1 MADILLE
8 NTNVFAPKEG
18 YSADELRKKFEQN
31 QNALRQQYEENIKF
45 HRTDLQTL
53 KKEQQDTN
61 LPEEVYNADVDN
73 FRNAQNDMLKMQRQ
87 LTEDMSK
94 QQVLMNLL
102 DKYDNSFA
110 SLYQIKQQEEFG
122 GDGTKCKFKE
132 VEQKP
137 AGIITQDQHYEM
149 GTNPD
154 GKLKQLALEVDL
166 PTGEKFDFLMPP
178 YNKPGADNR
187 EVKAQISFE
196 DKALQELN
204 AEKMARILKF
214 CESHGLSTFQMDI
227 PYSFDGNIDAAEKIK
242 SLLQQVK
249 EQTKA
254 EDNVATEKEYSN
266 QQERAAE
273 LDKSRMTQ
281 TSLDDV
287 QTPLQSVSPDL
298 PAEQEILNEETIPD
312 IDAALNN
319 ANMNTAQKAKIAK
332 ANQPKTL
339 ADAEKGIE
347 KKFLEGGL
355 RKTEGFSYFKE
366 HTGWF
371 GHGWTEYIVYDK
383 SDSDNRKKDGK
394 KDKNGEVKFTYSFK
408 LFVKQENGKFRFA
421 YRTPGN
427 KKIDDS
433 VVNGM
438 VGQFKDLGITHV
450 RFPKGLQDAEKKL
463 WRIALAE
470 NGLVPVGLG
479 LDRAK
484 AEGML
489 KAAKEKLT
497 AEAYSKYRYKL
508 ALQMNEDNHK
518 KGKVVSPSEQ
528 EYIDNIIASH
538 KYAALSNG
546 YNNIL
551 KSMLRKKSQKA
562 AQNDEDG
569 AVDKCAA
576 YMAMQRVFE
585 IYDQSVGNTDM
596 FSCSSNLLSNEE
608 KEKLKDAGLNGPVMN
623 FSADQMGKLYEI
635 LLPESKKS
643 AKAKLDKA
651 LIAEMSR
658 AARRNENVVI
668 KEVFE
673 AVRTY
678 LEGTCEDLQA
688 KGLEEITFPKVAGG
702 LKYDKVF
709 VEHPELKRKP
719 TPQQNNTPQNT
730 PKPQN
735 KSNEAVQNESVNPNA
750 AKAFINTF
758 KDKSRA

>member
-8 NTNVFAPKEG
+8 NTNVFALKEG

-31 QNALRQQYEENIKF
+31 QNALRQQYEENIKY

-61 LPEEVYNADVDN
+61 LPEEIYNADVDN

-94 QQVLMNLL
+94 QQILMNLL

-122 GDGTKCKFKE
+122 GDGIKCKFKE

-149 GTNPD
+149 GTDPE

-178 YNKPGADNR
+178 YNKPGSDNR

-204 AEKMARILKF
+204 AEKMAHILKF

-227 PYSFDGNIDAAEKIK
+227 PYSFDGNIDAAEKIR
-242 SLLQQVK
+242 SLLQQIK

-254 EDNVATEKEYSN
+254 EDNVAAEKEYSN

-273 LDKSRMTQ
+273 LDKNRITQ

-319 ANMNTAQKAKIAK
+319 ANINAVQKAKIAK

-339 ADAEKGIE
+339 ADAEKGLE
-347 KKFLEGGL
+347 KFLEGGL

-394 KDKNGEVKFTYSFK
+394 KDKNGEAKFTYSFK

-421 YRTPGN
+421 YRTPNN

-470 NGLVPVGLG
+470 NGLVPVGMG
-479 LDRAK
+479 LDKAK

-518 KGKVVSPSEQ
+518 KGKVVSQSEQ
-528 EYIDNIIASH
+528 DYIDSIIASH
-538 KYAALSNG
+538 KYSALTNG
-546 YNNIL
+546 YSDVL
-551 KSMLRKKSQKA
+551 KPMLRKKAYQA
-562 AQNDEDG
+562 GRNDDDG
-569 AVDKCAA
+569 AVEKCAA
-576 YMAMQRVFE
+576 YMAMRRVFD
-585 IYDQSVGNTDM
+585 IYEQSVDNADV
-596 FSCSSNLLSNEE
+596 FSCSPKLLSNEE
-608 KEKLKDAGLNGPVMN
+608 KQKLKDAGLSGPIKD
-623 FSADQMGKLYEI
+623 FSPNDMGKLYEI
-635 LLPESKKS
+635 LMPESKKT
-643 AKAKLDKA
+643 AKVKLDKT

-668 KEVFE
+668 KEVFD
-673 AVRTY
+673 AVRTD
-678 LEGTCEDLQA
+678 LEQISEDLQA
-688 KGLEEITFPKVAGG
+688 KGLEEISFPKVAGG

-719 TPQQNNTPQNT
+719 TPQQNNTP
-730 PKPQN
+730 KPQN
-735 KSNEAVQNESVNPNA
+735 KSNETGNESVNSDA

-758 KDKSRA
+758 KENSRA

>member
-31 QNALRQQYEENIKF
+31 QNALRQQYEENIKY

-61 LPEEVYNADVDN
+61 LPEEIYNADVDN

-87 LTEDMSK
+87 LTEDMSR
-94 QQVLMNLL
+94 QQILMNLL

-122 GDGTKCKFKE
+122 GDGIKCKFKE

-149 GTNPD
+149 GTDPE

-227 PYSFDGNIDAAEKIK
+227 PYSFDGNIDAAEKIR
-242 SLLQQVK
+242 SLLQQIK
-249 EQTKA
+249 EQIKA
-254 EDNVATEKEYSN
+254 EDNVAAEKEYSN

-319 ANMNTAQKAKIAK
+319 ANINAVQKAKIAK

-339 ADAEKGIE
+339 ADAEKGLE
-347 KKFLEGGL
+347 KFLEGGL

-394 KDKNGEVKFTYSFK
+394 KDKNGEAKFTYSFK

-421 YRTPGN
+421 YRTPNN

-470 NGLVPVGLG
+470 NGLVPVGMG
-479 LDRAK
+479 LDKAK

-518 KGKVVSPSEQ
+518 KGKVVSQSEQ
-528 EYIDNIIASH
+528 DYIDSIIASH
-538 KYAALSNG
+538 KYSALTNG
-546 YNNIL
+546 YSDVL
-551 KSMLRKKSQKA
+551 KPMLRKKAYQA
-562 AQNDEDG
+562 GRNDDDG
-569 AVDKCAA
+569 AVEKCAA
-576 YMAMQRVFE
+576 YMAMRRVFD
-585 IYDQSVGNTDM
+585 IYEQSVDNADV
-596 FSCSSNLLSNEE
+596 FSCSPKLLSNEE
-608 KEKLKDAGLNGPVMN
+608 KQKLKDAGLSGPIKD
-623 FSADQMGKLYEI
+623 FSPNDMGKLYEI
-635 LLPESKKS
+635 LMPESKKT
-643 AKAKLDKA
+643 AKAKLDKT

-668 KEVFE
+668 KEVFD
-673 AVRTY
+673 AVRTD
-678 LEGTCEDLQA
+678 LEQISEDLQA
-688 KGLEEITFPKVAGG
+688 KGLEEISFPKVAGG

-719 TPQQNNTPQNT
+719 TPQQNNTP
-730 PKPQN
+730 KPQN
-735 KSNEAVQNESVNPNA
+735 KSNETGNESVNSDA

-758 KDKSRA
+758 KGKIRA

>member
-31 QNALRQQYEENIKF
+31 QNALRQQYEENIKY

-61 LPEEVYNADVDN
+61 LPEEIYNADVDN

-94 QQVLMNLL
+94 QQILMNLL

-122 GDGTKCKFKE
+122 GDGIKCKFKE

-149 GTNPD
+149 GTDPE

-178 YNKPGADNR
+178 YNKPGSDNR

-204 AEKMARILKF
+204 AEKMAHILKF

-227 PYSFDGNIDAAEKIK
+227 PYSFDGNIDAAEKIR
-242 SLLQQVK
+242 SLLQQIK

-254 EDNVATEKEYSN
+254 EDNVAAEKEYSN

-319 ANMNTAQKAKIAK
+319 ANINAVQKAKIAK

-339 ADAEKGIE
+339 ADAEKGLE
-347 KKFLEGGL
+347 KFLEGGL

-394 KDKNGEVKFTYSFK
+394 KDKNGEAKFTYSFK

-421 YRTPGN
+421 YRTPNN

-470 NGLVPVGLG
+470 NGLVPVGMG
-479 LDRAK
+479 LDKAK

-518 KGKVVSPSEQ
+518 KGKVVSQSEQ
-528 EYIDNIIASH
+528 DYIDSIIASH
-538 KYAALSNG
+538 KYSALTNG
-546 YNNIL
+546 YSDVL
-551 KSMLRKKSQKA
+551 KPMLRKKAYQA
-562 AQNDEDG
+562 GRNDDDG
-569 AVDKCAA
+569 AVEKCAA
-576 YMAMQRVFE
+576 YMAMRRVFD
-585 IYDQSVGNTDM
+585 IYEQSVDNADV
-596 FSCSSNLLSNEE
+596 FSCSSKLLSNEE
-608 KEKLKDAGLNGPVMN
+608 KQKLKDAGLSGPIKD
-623 FSADQMGKLYEI
+623 FSPNDMGKLYEI
-635 LLPESKKS
+635 LMPESKKT
-643 AKAKLDKA
+643 AKAKLDKT

-668 KEVFE
+668 KEVFD
-673 AVRTY
+673 AVRTD
-678 LEGTCEDLQA
+678 LEQISEDLQA
-688 KGLEEITFPKVAGG
+688 KGLEEISFPKVAGG

-719 TPQQNNTPQNT
+719 TPQQNNTP
-730 PKPQN
+730 KPQN
-735 KSNEAVQNESVNPNA
+735 KSNETGNESVNPDA

-758 KDKSRA
+758 KENSRA

>member
-18 YSADELRKKFEQN
+18 DSADELRKKFEQN
-31 QNALRQQYEENIKF
+31 QNALRQQYEENIKY

-61 LPEEVYNADVDN
+61 LPEEIYNADVDN

-94 QQVLMNLL
+94 QQILMNLL

-122 GDGTKCKFKE
+122 GDGIKCKFKE

-149 GTNPD
+149 GTDPE

-227 PYSFDGNIDAAEKIK
+227 PYSFDGNIDAAEKIR
-242 SLLQQVK
+242 SLLQQIK

-254 EDNVATEKEYSN
+254 EDNVAAEKEYSN

-273 LDKSRMTQ
+273 LDKNRMTQ

-319 ANMNTAQKAKIAK
+319 ANINAVQKAKIAK

-339 ADAEKGIE
+339 ADAEKGLE
-347 KKFLEGGL
+347 KFLEGGL

-394 KDKNGEVKFTYSFK
+394 KDKNGEAKFTYSFK

-421 YRTPGN
+421 YRTPNN

-470 NGLVPVGLG
+470 NGLVPVGMG
-479 LDRAK
+479 LDKAK

-518 KGKVVSPSEQ
+518 KGKVVSQSEQ
-528 EYIDNIIASH
+528 DYIDSIIASH
-538 KYAALSNG
+538 KYSALTNG
-546 YNNIL
+546 YSDVL
-551 KSMLRKKSQKA
+551 KPMLRKKAYQA
-562 AQNDEDG
+562 GRNDDDG
-569 AVDKCAA
+569 AVEKCAA
-576 YMAMQRVFE
+576 YMAMRRVFD
-585 IYDQSVGNTDM
+585 IYEQSVDNADV
-596 FSCSSNLLSNEE
+596 FSCSPKLLSNEE
-608 KEKLKDAGLNGPVMN
+608 KQKLKDAGLSGPIKD
-623 FSADQMGKLYEI
+623 FSPNDMGKLYEI
-635 LLPESKKS
+635 LMPESKKT
-643 AKAKLDKA
+643 AKVKLDKT

-668 KEVFE
+668 KEVFD
-673 AVRTY
+673 AVRTD
-678 LEGTCEDLQA
+678 LEQISEDLQA
-688 KGLEEITFPKVAGG
+688 KGLEEISFPKVAGG

-719 TPQQNNTPQNT
+719 TPQQNNTP
-730 PKPQN
+730 KPQN
-735 KSNEAVQNESVNPNA
+735 KSNETGNESVNSDA

-758 KDKSRA
+758 KENSRA

>member
-31 QNALRQQYEENIKF
+31 QNALRQQYEENIKY

-61 LPEEVYNADVDN
+61 LPEEIYNADVDN

-94 QQVLMNLL
+94 QQILMNLL

-122 GDGTKCKFKE
+122 GDGIKCKFKE

-149 GTNPD
+149 GTDPE

-227 PYSFDGNIDAAEKIK
+227 PYSFDGNIDAAEKIR
-242 SLLQQVK
+242 SLLQQIK
-249 EQTKA
+249 EQIKA
-254 EDNVATEKEYSN
+254 EDNVAAEKEYSN

-273 LDKSRMTQ
+273 LDKNRITQ

-319 ANMNTAQKAKIAK
+319 ANINAVQKAKIAK

-339 ADAEKGIE
+339 ADAEKGLE
-347 KKFLEGGL
+347 KFLEGGL

-394 KDKNGEVKFTYSFK
+394 KDKNGEAKFTYSFK

-421 YRTPGN
+421 YRTPNN

-470 NGLVPVGLG
+470 NGLVPVGMG
-479 LDRAK
+479 LDKAK

-518 KGKVVSPSEQ
+518 KGKVVSQSEQ
-528 EYIDNIIASH
+528 DYIDSIIASH
-538 KYAALSNG
+538 KYSALTNG
-546 YNNIL
+546 YSDVL
-551 KSMLRKKSQKA
+551 KPMLRKKAYQA
-562 AQNDEDG
+562 GRNDDDG
-569 AVDKCAA
+569 AVEKCAA
-576 YMAMQRVFE
+576 YMAMRRVFD
-585 IYDQSVGNTDM
+585 IYEQSVDNADV
-596 FSCSSNLLSNEE
+596 FSCSPKLLSNEE
-608 KEKLKDAGLNGPVMN
+608 KQKLKDAGLSGPIKD
-623 FSADQMGKLYEI
+623 FSPNDMGKLYEI
-635 LLPESKKS
+635 LMPESKKT
-643 AKAKLDKA
+643 AKAKLDKT

-668 KEVFE
+668 KEVFD
-673 AVRTY
+673 AVRTD
-678 LEGTCEDLQA
+678 LEQISEDLQA
-688 KGLEEITFPKVAGG
+688 KGLEEISFPKVAGG

-719 TPQQNNTPQNT
+719 TPQQNNTP
-730 PKPQN
+730 KPQN
-735 KSNEAVQNESVNPNA
+735 KSNETGNESVNSDA

-758 KDKSRA
+758 KGKIRA

>member
-31 QNALRQQYEENIKF
+31 QNALRQQYEENIKY

-61 LPEEVYNADVDN
+61 LPEEIYNADVDN

-94 QQVLMNLL
+94 QQILMNLL

-149 GTNPD
+149 GTDPE

-196 DKALQELN
+196 DKTLQELN

-227 PYSFDGNIDAAEKIK
+227 PYSFDGNIDAAEKIR
-242 SLLQQVK
+242 SLLQQIK

-254 EDNVATEKEYSN
+254 EDNVAAEKEYSN

-319 ANMNTAQKAKIAK
+319 ANINAVQKAKIAK
-332 ANQPKTL
+332 AKRPKKL

-347 KKFLEGGL
+347 KFLEGGL

-394 KDKNGEVKFTYSFK
+394 KDKNGEAKFTYSFK

-421 YRTPGN
+421 YRTPNN

-470 NGLVPVGLG
+470 NGLVPVGMG
-479 LDRAK
+479 LDKAK

-518 KGKVVSPSEQ
+518 KGKVVSQSEQ
-528 EYIDNIIASH
+528 DYIDSIIASH
-538 KYAALSNG
+538 KYSALTNG
-546 YNNIL
+546 YSDVL
-551 KSMLRKKSQKA
+551 KPMLRKKAYQA
-562 AQNDEDG
+562 GRNDDDG
-569 AVDKCAA
+569 AVEKCAA
-576 YMAMQRVFE
+576 YMAMRRVFD
-585 IYDQSVGNTDM
+585 IYEQSVDNADV
-596 FSCSSNLLSNEE
+596 FSCSPKLLSNEE
-608 KEKLKDAGLNGPVMN
+608 KQKLKDAGLSGPIKD
-623 FSADQMGKLYEI
+623 FSPNDMGKLYEI
-635 LLPESKKS
+635 LMPESKKT
-643 AKAKLDKA
+643 AKAKLDKT

-668 KEVFE
+668 KEVFD
-673 AVRTY
+673 AVRTD
-678 LEGTCEDLQA
+678 LEQISEDLQA
-688 KGLEEITFPKVAGG
+688 KGLEEISFPKVAGG

-709 VEHPELKRKP
+709 IEHPELKRKP
-719 TPQQNNTPQNT
+719 TPQQNNTP
-730 PKPQN
+730 KPQN
-735 KSNEAVQNESVNPNA
+735 KSNETGNESVNSDA

>member
-31 QNALRQQYEENIKF
+31 QNALRQQYEENIKY

-94 QQVLMNLL
+94 QQILMNLL

-122 GDGTKCKFKE
+122 GDGIKCKFKE

-149 GTNPD
+149 GTDPE

-196 DKALQELN
+196 DKTLQELN
-204 AEKMARILKF
+204 AEKMARILNF

-227 PYSFDGNIDAAEKIK
+227 PYSFDGNIDAAEKIR
-242 SLLQQVK
+242 SLLQQIK

-254 EDNVATEKEYSN
+254 EDNVAAEKEYSN

-273 LDKSRMTQ
+273 LDKNRITQ

-319 ANMNTAQKAKIAK
+319 ANINAVQKAKIAK
-332 ANQPKTL
+332 AKRPKKL

-347 KKFLEGGL
+347 KFLEGGL

-394 KDKNGEVKFTYSFK
+394 KDKNGEAKFTYSFK

-421 YRTPGN
+421 YRTPNN
-427 KKIDDS
+427 KKVDDS

-470 NGLVPVGLG
+470 NGLVPVGMG
-479 LDRAK
+479 LDKAK

-518 KGKVVSPSEQ
+518 KGKVVSQSEQ
-528 EYIDNIIASH
+528 DYIDSIIASH
-538 KYAALSNG
+538 KYSALTNG
-546 YNNIL
+546 YSDVL
-551 KSMLRKKSQKA
+551 KPMLRKKAYQA
-562 AQNDEDG
+562 GRNDDDG
-569 AVDKCAA
+569 AVEKCAA
-576 YMAMQRVFE
+576 YMAMRRVFD
-585 IYDQSVGNTDM
+585 IYEQSVDNADV
-596 FSCSSNLLSNEE
+596 FSCSPKLLSNEE
-608 KEKLKDAGLNGPVMN
+608 KQKLKDAGLSGPIKD
-623 FSADQMGKLYEI
+623 FSPNDMGKLYEI
-635 LLPESKKS
+635 LMPESKKT
-643 AKAKLDKA
+643 AKAKLDKT

-668 KEVFE
+668 KEVFD
-673 AVRTY
+673 AVRTD
-678 LEGTCEDLQA
+678 LEQISEDLQA
-688 KGLEEITFPKVAGG
+688 KGLEEISFPKVAGG

-719 TPQQNNTPQNT
+719 APQQNNT

-735 KSNEAVQNESVNPNA
+735 KSNETGNESVNSDA
-750 AKAFINTF
+750 AKAFIKTF
-758 KDKSRA
+758 NDAGRA

>member
-31 QNALRQQYEENIKF
+31 QNALRQQYEENIKY

-61 LPEEVYNADVDN
+61 LPEEIYNADVDN

-94 QQVLMNLL
+94 QQILMNLL

-122 GDGTKCKFKE
+122 GDGIKCKFKE

-149 GTNPD
+149 GTDPE

-196 DKALQELN
+196 DKTLQELN
-204 AEKMARILKF
+204 AEKMARILNF

-227 PYSFDGNIDAAEKIK
+227 PYSFDGNIDAAEKIR
-242 SLLQQVK
+242 SLLQQIK

-254 EDNVATEKEYSN
+254 EDNVAAEKEYSN

-273 LDKSRMTQ
+273 LDKNRITQ

-319 ANMNTAQKAKIAK
+319 ANINAVQKAKIAK
-332 ANQPKTL
+332 AKRPKKL

-347 KKFLEGGL
+347 KFLEGGL

-394 KDKNGEVKFTYSFK
+394 KDKNGEAKFTYSFK

-421 YRTPGN
+421 YRTPNN
-427 KKIDDS
+427 KKVDDS

-470 NGLVPVGLG
+470 NGLVPVGMG
-479 LDRAK
+479 LDKAK

-518 KGKVVSPSEQ
+518 KGKVVSQSEQ
-528 EYIDNIIASH
+528 DYIDSIIASH
-538 KYAALSNG
+538 KYSALTNG
-546 YNNIL
+546 YSDVL
-551 KSMLRKKSQKA
+551 KPMLRKKAYQA
-562 AQNDEDG
+562 GRNDDDG
-569 AVDKCAA
+569 AVEKCAA
-576 YMAMQRVFE
+576 YMAMRRVFD
-585 IYDQSVGNTDM
+585 IYEQSVDNADV
-596 FSCSSNLLSNEE
+596 FSCSPKLLSNEE
-608 KEKLKDAGLNGPVMN
+608 KQKLKDAGLSGPIKD
-623 FSADQMGKLYEI
+623 FSPNDMGKLYEI
-635 LLPESKKS
+635 LMPESKKT
-643 AKAKLDKA
+643 AKVKLDKT

-668 KEVFE
+668 KEVFD
-673 AVRTY
+673 AVRTD
-678 LEGTCEDLQA
+678 LEQISEDLQA
-688 KGLEEITFPKVAGG
+688 KGLEEISFPKVAGG

-719 TPQQNNTPQNT
+719 TPQQNNTP
-730 PKPQN
+730 KPQN
-735 KSNEAVQNESVNPNA
+735 KSNETGNESVNSDA

-758 KDKSRA
+758 KENSRA

>member
-8 NTNVFAPKEG
+8 NTNVFALKEG

-31 QNALRQQYEENIKF
+31 QNALRQQYEENIKY

-61 LPEEVYNADVDN
+61 LPEEIYNADVDN

-94 QQVLMNLL
+94 QQILMNLL

-122 GDGTKCKFKE
+122 GDGIKCKFKE

-149 GTNPD
+149 GTDPE

-227 PYSFDGNIDAAEKIK
+227 PYSFDGNIDAAEKIR
-242 SLLQQVK
+242 SLLQQIK

-254 EDNVATEKEYSN
+254 EDNVAAEKEYSN

-273 LDKSRMTQ
+273 LDKNRITQ

-319 ANMNTAQKAKIAK
+319 ANINAVQKAKIAK

-339 ADAEKGIE
+339 ADAEKGLE
-347 KKFLEGGL
+347 KFLEGGL

-394 KDKNGEVKFTYSFK
+394 KDKNGEAKFTYSFK

-421 YRTPGN
+421 YRTPNN

-470 NGLVPVGLG
+470 NGLVPVGMG
-479 LDRAK
+479 LDKAK

-518 KGKVVSPSEQ
+518 KGKVVSQSEQ
-528 EYIDNIIASH
+528 DYIDSIIASH
-538 KYAALSNG
+538 KYSALTNG
-546 YNNIL
+546 YSDVL
-551 KSMLRKKSQKA
+551 KPMLRKKAYQA
-562 AQNDEDG
+562 GRNDDDG
-569 AVDKCAA
+569 AVEKCAA
-576 YMAMQRVFE
+576 YMAMRRVFD
-585 IYDQSVGNTDM
+585 IYEQSVDNADV
-596 FSCSSNLLSNEE
+596 FSCSPKLLSNEE
-608 KEKLKDAGLNGPVMN
+608 KQKLKDAGLSGPIKD
-623 FSADQMGKLYEI
+623 FSPNDMGKLYEI
-635 LLPESKKS
+635 LMPESKKT
-643 AKAKLDKA
+643 AKVKLDKT

-668 KEVFE
+668 KEVFD
-673 AVRTY
+673 AVRTD
-678 LEGTCEDLQA
+678 LEQISEDLQA
-688 KGLEEITFPKVAGG
+688 KGLEEISFPKVAGG

-719 TPQQNNTPQNT
+719 TPQQN
-730 PKPQN
+730 
-735 KSNEAVQNESVNPNA
+735 KSNETGNESVNSDA

-758 KDKSRA
+758 KENSRA

>member
-31 QNALRQQYEENIKF
+31 QNALRQQYEENIKY

-61 LPEEVYNADVDN
+61 LPEEIYNADVDN

-87 LTEDMSK
+87 LTEDMSR
-94 QQVLMNLL
+94 QQILMNLL

-122 GDGTKCKFKE
+122 GDGIKCKFKE

-149 GTNPD
+149 GTDPE

-178 YNKPGADNR
+178 YNKPGSDNR

-204 AEKMARILKF
+204 AEKMAHILKF

-227 PYSFDGNIDAAEKIK
+227 PYSFDGNIDAAEKIR
-242 SLLQQVK
+242 SLLQQIK

-254 EDNVATEKEYSN
+254 EDNVAAEKEYSN

-273 LDKSRMTQ
+273 LDKNRITQ

-319 ANMNTAQKAKIAK
+319 ANISAVQKAKIAK
-332 ANQPKTL
+332 AKQPKTL
-339 ADAEKGIE
+339 ADAEKGLE
-347 KKFLEGGL
+347 KFLEGGL
-355 RKTEGFSYFKE
+355 RKTQGFSYFKE

-438 VGQFKDLGITHV
+438 VGQFKDLWITHV

-479 LDRAK
+479 LDKAK

-518 KGKVVSPSEQ
+518 KGKVVSQSEQ
-528 EYIDNIIASH
+528 DYIDSIIASH
-538 KYAALSNG
+538 KYSALTNG
-546 YNNIL
+546 YSDVL
-551 KSMLRKKSQKA
+551 KPMLRKKAYQA
-562 AQNDEDG
+562 GRNDDDG
-569 AVDKCAA
+569 AVEKCAA
-576 YMAMQRVFE
+576 YMAMRRVFD
-585 IYDQSVGNTDM
+585 IYEQSVDNADV
-596 FSCSSNLLSNEE
+596 FSCSPKLLSNEE
-608 KEKLKDAGLNGPVMN
+608 KQKLKDAGLSGPIKD
-623 FSADQMGKLYEI
+623 FSPNDMGKLYEI
-635 LLPESKKS
+635 LMPESKKT
-643 AKAKLDKA
+643 AKVKLDKT

-668 KEVFE
+668 KEVFD
-673 AVRTY
+673 AVRTD
-678 LEGTCEDLQA
+678 LEQISEDLQA
-688 KGLEEITFPKVAGG
+688 KGLEEISFPKVAGG

-719 TPQQNNTPQNT
+719 TPLQNNT

-735 KSNEAVQNESVNPNA
+735 KSNETGNESVNSDA

-758 KDKSRA
+758 KENSRA

>member
-31 QNALRQQYEENIKF
+31 QNALRQQYEENIKY

-61 LPEEVYNADVDN
+61 LPEEIYNADVDN

-94 QQVLMNLL
+94 QQILMNLL

-122 GDGTKCKFKE
+122 GDGIKCKFKE

-149 GTNPD
+149 GTDPE

-227 PYSFDGNIDAAEKIK
+227 PYSFDGNIDAAEKIR
-242 SLLQQVK
+242 SLLQQIK

-254 EDNVATEKEYSN
+254 EDNVAAEKEYSN

-273 LDKSRMTQ
+273 LDKNRITQ

-319 ANMNTAQKAKIAK
+319 ANINAVQKAKIAK

-339 ADAEKGIE
+339 ADAEKGLE
-347 KKFLEGGL
+347 KFLEGGL

-394 KDKNGEVKFTYSFK
+394 KDKNGEAKFTYSFK

-421 YRTPGN
+421 YRTPNN

-470 NGLVPVGLG
+470 NGLVPVGMG
-479 LDRAK
+479 LDKAK

-518 KGKVVSPSEQ
+518 KGKVVSQSEQ
-528 EYIDNIIASH
+528 DYIDSIIASH
-538 KYAALSNG
+538 KYSALTNG
-546 YNNIL
+546 YSDVL
-551 KSMLRKKSQKA
+551 KPMLRKKAYQA
-562 AQNDEDG
+562 GRNDDDG
-569 AVDKCAA
+569 AVEKCAA
-576 YMAMQRVFE
+576 YMAMRRVFD
-585 IYDQSVGNTDM
+585 IYEQSVDNADV
-596 FSCSSNLLSNEE
+596 FSCSPKLLSNEE
-608 KEKLKDAGLNGPVMN
+608 KQKLKDAGLSGPIKD
-623 FSADQMGKLYEI
+623 FSPNDMGKLYEI
-635 LLPESKKS
+635 LMPESKKT
-643 AKAKLDKA
+643 AKVKLDKT

-668 KEVFE
+668 KEVFD
-673 AVRTY
+673 AVRTD
-678 LEGTCEDLQA
+678 LEQISEDLQA
-688 KGLEEITFPKVAGG
+688 KGLEEISFPKVAGG

-719 TPQQNNTPQNT
+719 TPQQNNTP
-730 PKPQN
+730 KPQN
-735 KSNEAVQNESVNPNA
+735 KSNETGNESVNSDA

-758 KDKSRA
+758 KKKAELNLG

>member
-1 MADILLE
+1 MADVLLE
-8 NTNVFAPKEG
+8 NTNVFAPKKG
-18 YSADELRKKFEQN
+18 YSAEELRESFEKKQKE
-31 QNALRQQYEENIKF
+31 LRLQYEENIKN
-45 HRTDLQTL
+45 HKADLQTI
-53 KKEQQDTN
+53 KSEQQDDN
-61 LPEEVYNADVDN
+61 LPKEIYDAEVHD
-73 FRNAQNDMLKMQRQ
+73 FRDSQNELIKNQRQ

-94 QQVLMNLL
+94 QQVLLNLL

-122 GDGTKCKFKE
+122 GDGTKCSFKE

-166 PTGEKFDFLMPP
+166 PTGEKFDLLMPP

-204 AEKMARILKF
+204 AEKMAHIMEF

-249 EQTKA
+249 EQKAA
-254 EDNVATEKEYSN
+254 EDTAVMGKEYSN

-273 LDKSRMTQ
+273 LDKSRIAQ
-281 TSLDDV
+281 SSLDNS
-287 QTPLQSVSPDL
+287 QMPQQSVSPDL
-298 PAEQEILNEETIPD
+298 PAEQEILNEENIPD
-312 IDAALNN
+312 IDAMFSN
-319 ANMNTAQKAKIAK
+319 ANINMAKAAKKAKADR
-332 ANQPKTL
+332 PKTL
-339 ADAEKGIE
+339 ADAEKGLE
-347 KKFLEGGL
+347 KFLEGGL
-355 RKTEGFSYFKE
+355 RKSQGYSYFKE

-371 GHGWTEYIVYDK
+371 GRGWTEYVVYDK
-383 SDSDNRKKDGK
+383 SDPDNRKKDGK

-470 NGLVPVGLG
+470 NGLVPVGMG
-479 LDRAK
+479 LDKAK

-497 AEAYSKYRYKL
+497 AEAYSQYRYKL

-528 EYIDNIIASH
+528 EYIDSIIASH
-538 KYAALSNG
+538 KYSALTDAYSDV
-546 YNNIL
+546 L
-551 KSMLRKKSQKA
+551 KPMLRKKAYQA
-562 AQNDEDG
+562 GRNDEDG

-576 YMAMQRVFE
+576 YMAMRRVFD
-585 IYDQSVGNTDM
+585 IYEQSVDNADV
-596 FSCSSNLLSNEE
+596 FSCSSKLLSNEE
-608 KEKLKDAGLNGPVMN
+608 KQKLRDAGLNGPVTK
-623 FSADQMGKLYEI
+623 FSVDQMGKLYEI
-635 LLPESKKS
+635 LLPESKKA

-658 AARRNENVVI
+658 AARRNENIVI
-668 KEVFE
+668 KEVFD
-673 AVRTY
+673 AVRTD
-678 LEGTCEDLQA
+678 LEQISEDLQA

-709 VEHPELKRKP
+709 IEHPELKRKP
-719 TPQQNNTPQNT
+719 ASQQNNNPQNT
-730 PKPQN
+730 PKPQA
-735 KSNEAVQNESVNPNA
+735 KSNEATENGSVNNNA

-758 KDKSRA
+758 KDKSRV

>member
-31 QNALRQQYEENIKF
+31 QNALRQQYEENIKY

-61 LPEEVYNADVDN
+61 LPEEIYNADVDN

-94 QQVLMNLL
+94 QQILMNLL

-122 GDGTKCKFKE
+122 GDGIKCKFKE

-149 GTNPD
+149 GTDPE

-178 YNKPGADNR
+178 YNKPGSDNR

-204 AEKMARILKF
+204 AEKMAHILKF

-227 PYSFDGNIDAAEKIK
+227 PYSFDGNIDAAEKIR
-242 SLLQQVK
+242 SLLQQIK

-254 EDNVATEKEYSN
+254 EDNVAAEKEYSN

-273 LDKSRMTQ
+273 LDKNRITQ

-319 ANMNTAQKAKIAK
+319 ANINAVQKAKIAK

-339 ADAEKGIE
+339 ADAEKGLE
-347 KKFLEGGL
+347 KFLEGGL

-394 KDKNGEVKFTYSFK
+394 KDKNGEAKFTYSFK

-421 YRTPGN
+421 YRTPNN

-470 NGLVPVGLG
+470 NGLVPVGMG
-479 LDRAK
+479 LDKAK

-518 KGKVVSPSEQ
+518 KGKVVSQSEQ
-528 EYIDNIIASH
+528 DYIDSIIASH
-538 KYAALSNG
+538 KYSALTNG
-546 YNNIL
+546 YSDVL
-551 KSMLRKKSQKA
+551 KPMLRKKAYQA
-562 AQNDEDG
+562 GRNDDDG
-569 AVDKCAA
+569 AVEKCAA
-576 YMAMQRVFE
+576 YMAMRRVFD
-585 IYDQSVGNTDM
+585 IYEQSVDNADV
-596 FSCSSNLLSNEE
+596 FSCSPKLLSNEE
-608 KEKLKDAGLNGPVMN
+608 KQKLKDAGLSGPIKD
-623 FSADQMGKLYEI
+623 FSPNDMGKLYEI
-635 LLPESKKS
+635 LMPESKKT
-643 AKAKLDKA
+643 AKVKLDKT

-668 KEVFE
+668 KEVFD
-673 AVRTY
+673 AVRTD
-678 LEGTCEDLQA
+678 LEQISEDLQA
-688 KGLEEITFPKVAGG
+688 KGLEEISFPKVAGG

-719 TPQQNNTPQNT
+719 TPQQNNTP
-730 PKPQN
+730 KPQN
-735 KSNEAVQNESVNPNA
+735 KSNETGNESVNSDA
-750 AKAFINTF
+750 AKAFINTLR
-758 KDKSRA
+758 KKAELNLG

>member
-31 QNALRQQYEENIKF
+31 QNALRQQYEENIKY

-61 LPEEVYNADVDN
+61 LPEEIYNADVDN

-94 QQVLMNLL
+94 QQILMNLL

-122 GDGTKCKFKE
+122 GDGIKCKFKE

-149 GTNPD
+149 GTDPE

-227 PYSFDGNIDAAEKIK
+227 PYSFDGNIDAAEKIR
-242 SLLQQVK
+242 SLLQQIK

-254 EDNVATEKEYSN
+254 EDNVAAEKEYSN

-273 LDKSRMTQ
+273 LDKNRMTQ

-319 ANMNTAQKAKIAK
+319 ANINAVQKAKIAK

-339 ADAEKGIE
+339 ADAEKGLE
-347 KKFLEGGL
+347 KFLEGGL

-394 KDKNGEVKFTYSFK
+394 KDKNGEAKFTYSFK

-421 YRTPGN
+421 YRTPNN

-470 NGLVPVGLG
+470 NGLVPVGMG
-479 LDRAK
+479 LDKAK

-518 KGKVVSPSEQ
+518 KGKVVSQSEQ
-528 EYIDNIIASH
+528 DYIDSIIASH
-538 KYAALSNG
+538 KYSALTNG
-546 YNNIL
+546 YSDVL
-551 KSMLRKKSQKA
+551 KPMLRKKAYQA
-562 AQNDEDG
+562 GRNDDDG
-569 AVDKCAA
+569 AVEKCAA
-576 YMAMQRVFE
+576 YMAMRRVFD
-585 IYDQSVGNTDM
+585 IYEQSVDNADV
-596 FSCSSNLLSNEE
+596 FSCSPKLLSNEE
-608 KEKLKDAGLNGPVMN
+608 KQKLKDAGLSGPIKD
-623 FSADQMGKLYEI
+623 FSPNDMGKLYEI
-635 LLPESKKS
+635 LMPESKKT
-643 AKAKLDKA
+643 AKVKLDKT

-668 KEVFE
+668 KEVFD
-673 AVRTY
+673 AVRTD
-678 LEGTCEDLQA
+678 LEQISEDLQA
-688 KGLEEITFPKVAGG
+688 KGLEEISFPKVAGG

-719 TPQQNNTPQNT
+719 TPQQNNTP
-730 PKPQN
+730 KPQN
-735 KSNEAVQNESVNPNA
+735 KSNETGNESVNSDA

-758 KDKSRA
+758 KENSRA